1 MTQRMATAVLS
12 LLGLFVA
19 AYLWLYKAGYIG
31 TLACGAGGCETVQ
44 LSPYSVFL
52 GVDVALYGIAGYL
65 TLFALSL
72 LGLHP
77 TIVGRAW
84 PDRAL
89 VVLSGIGVAF
99 TLYLT
104 WLELFVIHAVCRWCV
119 ASAVIITLIFL
130 AALTGTLRRTG
141 APAPA

>member
-1 MTQRMATAVLS
+1 MTHRMATATLS

-31 TLACGAGGCETVQ
+31 TLACGAGGCETIQ
-44 LSPYSVFL
+44 LSPYSEFL
-52 GVDVALYGIAGYL
+52 GVDVALYGVAGYL

-72 LGLHP
+72 VGLRP
-77 TIVGRAW
+77 DLLGRAW
-84 PDRAL
+84 PDRVL
-89 VVLSGIGVAF
+89 LVLSGIGVAF

-104 WLELFVIHAVCRWCV
+104 WLELFVIHAICRYCV
-119 ASAVIITLIFL
+119 VSAFIILAIFL
-130 AALTGTLRRTG
+130 LSLRDLGRP